1 MNILTIVLLAIGL
14 AMDCFAVSVCKGLT
28 SPHGYVPRYIKPI
41 LMALLFGVFHAGMPL
56 IGYFAGSFF
65 ASFFERFAPWIALA
79 LLGFIGGKMI
89 YDSLHDDDNEAHLAD
104 FSFVG
109 LLSLHGISLVMSQ
122 ILSNV
127 PYTVLMLPLM
137 ESVNSETLWL
147 ALASASTLAG
157 NATIIGAMANII
169 VIESA
174 DKYGVKIG
182 FWEFFKSGIIIT
194 ILSFILSMAV
204 LLIIG

>member
-1 MNILTIVLLAIGL
+1 
-14 AMDCFAVSVCKGLT
+14 MDCFAVSVCKGLT

-104 FSFVG
+104 FSFLG
-109 LLSLHGISLVMSQ
+109 LLSLAFATSMGERLCILLRPLGESHGQ
-122 ILSNV
+122 AGGR
-127 PYTVLMLPLM
+127 PLLQPWGGTQLLHH
-137 ESVNSETLWL
+137 VH
-147 ALASASTLAG
+147 G
-157 NATIIGAMANII
+157 
-169 VIESA
+169 
-174 DKYGVKIG
+174 G
-182 FWEFFKSGIIIT
+182 F
-194 ILSFILSMAV
+194 
-204 LLIIG
+204 